1 MNLGFVDILMVQIE
15 DFSGCPYVTFFE
27 KVNFVFLANKH
38 PASDVK
44 LSVPYQQWAFNVFLD
59 HK

>member
-1 MNLGFVDILMVQIE
+1 MVQIE
-15 DFSGCPYVTFFE
+15 DFSGCPNVTFFE

-44 LSVPYQQWAFNVFLD
+44 LSIPYQQWAFNVFLD
-59 HK
+59 YK